1 MYSDNENEAEL
12 SYASGTHT
20 PHGPRFE
27 KEGNMRGLVFHFSV
41 FTPAVSR

>member
-20 PHGPRFE
+20 PRGPSFE
-27 KEGNMRGLVFHFSV
+27 KEGDVRRLLFHILLQQH
-41 FTPAVSR
+41 PDD